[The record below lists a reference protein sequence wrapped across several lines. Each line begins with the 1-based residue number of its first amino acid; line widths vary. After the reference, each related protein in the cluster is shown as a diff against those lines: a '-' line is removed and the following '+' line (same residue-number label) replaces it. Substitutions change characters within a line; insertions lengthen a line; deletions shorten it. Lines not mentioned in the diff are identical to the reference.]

1 MTTDDAS
8 PGQSLAPDKTPG
20 PYVDWIDTY
29 SDAGFES
36 LATTLE
42 RLLDRYSARLEG
54 GYAARF
60 GEIRSLYVRAME
72 LELAFFEAWSPAS
85 APKSEL

>member
-1 MTTDDAS
+1 MTTDDDS

-20 PYVDWIDTY
+20 PYVEWIDAY

-42 RLLDRYSARLEG
+42 RMLDRYGARLEG
-54 GYAARF
+54 GYAARL
-60 GEIRSLYVRAME
+60 GEIRSLYVR
-72 LELAFFEAWSPAS
+72 
-85 APKSEL
+85 

>member
-1 MTTDDAS
+1 MTTDDDGRRLMTTDDDS

-20 PYVDWIDTY
+20 PYVEWIDTY

-42 RLLDRYSARLEG
+42 RMLDRYGARLEG
-54 GYAARF
+54 GYAARL
-60 GEIRSLYVRAME
+60 GEIRSLYVR
-72 LELAFFEAWSPAS
+72 
-85 APKSEL
+85 